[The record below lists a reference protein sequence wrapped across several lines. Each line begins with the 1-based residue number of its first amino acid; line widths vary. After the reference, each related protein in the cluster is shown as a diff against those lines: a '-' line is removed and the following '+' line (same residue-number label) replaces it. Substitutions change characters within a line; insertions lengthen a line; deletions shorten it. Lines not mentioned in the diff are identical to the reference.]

1 MAPDNKEQP
10 TILCAETVH
19 FALPE
24 GCDRN
29 PLFSGNTDTRSRL
42 LLPKIYSSEYM
53 KSSSKGQR
61 WITAFAMIAFL
72 LAFPVAE
79 LIMMGKWNERS
90 YTQSQ
95 LSYLYSSLWSSDFL
109 TMGAAV
115 AAVTAFLAAN
125 SMITYGTR

>member
-1 MAPDNKEQP
+1 MK
-10 TILCAETVH
+10 
-19 FALPE
+19 
-24 GCDRN
+24 
-29 PLFSGNTDTRSRL
+29 S
-42 LLPKIYSSEYM
+42 KIYSSEYM

-61 WITAFAMIAFL
+61 WIPAFAMIAFL

-79 LIMMGKWNERS
+79 LILMGKWNERS

-115 AAVTAFLAAN
+115 AAIKKSSTNNWRPRFTE
-125 SMITYGTR
+125 ITVGLFEI

>member
-1 MAPDNKEQP
+1 MK
-10 TILCAETVH
+10 
-19 FALPE
+19 
-24 GCDRN
+24 
-29 PLFSGNTDTRSRL
+29 S
-42 LLPKIYSSEYM
+42 KIYSSEYM

-61 WITAFAMIAFL
+61 WIPAFAMIAFL

-79 LIMMGKWNERS
+79 LILMGKWNERS

-115 AAVTAFLAAN
+115 VHCFCTEYCWLFFIIWCH
-125 SMITYGTR
+125 M